1 MDLAKA
7 PPCPNI
13 GRGQK
18 KLTPEQEA
26 YARQFARE
34 RVTAMLEPE
43 VDEQAAEDHL
53 RRAYQV
59 AGLAP
64 PRIRWFDSPLAF
76 NQAREL
82 ASKTEQAP
90 DQEAKELWDNM
101 QACVTRLQASMGFL
115 PQRVSQRR
123 LQWGEGVQVAGEV
136 ALLIGGLFVITDWVP
151 QAWNLPW
158 QVWPWVV
165 LIFAAIFLW
174 IWIWVRIVKRLHR
187 GRKSRGSESMWMY
200 LDRQVNAALHNRL
213 MWPWDLLEAID
224 GGEDEGSIWNQTVW
238 HCVRAYIEQSQLTVC
253 WFLHD
258 VFEPNRLIHLARF
271 NELVSGYDLGYELA
285 WLVRKPLRMQQ
296 DADGLLHAGSGKC
309 LEYRDGWGAYAWH
322 GVVVPEQVILRPE
335 TLTREDWLNER
346 NLEVRRVMQER
357 MPHFVETIGAHWLD
371 TGKHGSLYAV
381 NLAPDPEGVAHYV
394 HVRDHS
400 SERSY
405 YLRVPPTIQRADEAV
420 AWTFGLSEEEYQPA
434 QEA

>member
-1 MDLAKA
+1 MDFVSE

-13 GRGQK
+13 VRGQK

-26 YARQFARE
+26 YARQFAQQRA
-34 RVTAMLEPE
+34 TTMLEPK

-82 ASKTEQAP
+82 ASKTEQAQ
-90 DQEAKELWDNM
+90 DQEAKELWDDM
-101 QACVTRLQASMGFL
+101 QACITRLQASMGFL
-115 PQRVSQRR
+115 PQRVYQRR
-123 LQWGEGVQVAGEV
+123 LRWVGIVQVAGYL
-136 ALLIGGLFVITDWVP
+136 ALGGAMVLLSHWLPRQGWLWWMGLILLL
-151 QAWNLPW
+151 A
-158 QVWPWVV
+158 V
-165 LIFAAIFLW
+165 LFLW
-174 IWIWVRIVKRLHR
+174 AWIWERETKRLR
-187 GRKSRGSESMWMY
+187 RSRQSGRSESIWMC
-200 LDRQVNAALHNRL
+200 LDCQMNAALYHHL
-213 MWPWDLLEAID
+213 MSPWDLLKAID
-224 GGEDEGSIWNQTVW
+224 GGEDEDNIWNQIASD
-238 HCVRAYIEQSQLTVC
+238 CVRAYTELGQLTVC

-271 NELVSGYDLGYELA
+271 NELVSGYALGHELA
-285 WLVRKPLRMQQ
+285 WLVRKPMRIQQ
-296 DADGLLHAGSGKC
+296 DADGLLHAGSRKC
-309 LEYRDGWGAYAWH
+309 LEYRDGWGVYAWH
-322 GVVVPEQVILRPE
+322 GVPVPERVIVQPE

-357 MPHFVETIGAHWLD
+357 MPTFVETIGAQWLD
-371 TGKHGSLYAV
+371 TGKYGSLYAV
-381 NLAPDPEGVAHYV
+381 DLAPDPEAVAHYV
-394 HVRDHS
+394 HVQDSS

-405 YLRVPPTIQRADEAV
+405 YLRVPPTIYRADEAV

>member
-1 MDLAKA
+1 MDLAQE

-13 GRGQK
+13 GRRQK

-64 PRIRWFDSPLAF
+64 PRIRWFDSPVAF
-76 NQAREL
+76 NQAREM
-82 ASKTEQAP
+82 ASKTEQVQ
-90 DQEAKELWDNM
+90 DQEAKGLWDDM
-101 QACVTRLQASMGFL
+101 QACVTRLQVSMGFL
-115 PQRVSQRR
+115 PQRVFRRR
-123 LQWGEGVQVAGEV
+123 LRWVGIVQVAGYL
-136 ALLIGGLFVITDWVP
+136 ALGGAMVLLSHW
-151 QAWNLPW
+151 LPRRGW
-158 QVWPWVV
+158 LWWMSLMLLLAV
-165 LIFAAIFLW
+165 LFLW
-174 IWIWVRIVKRLHR
+174 AWIWKRVTKRLRR
-187 GRKSRGSESMWMY
+187 GRHSRERESIWMC
-200 LDRQVNAALHNRL
+200 LDRQVDAALHNRL
-213 MWPWDLLEAID
+213 MWPWDLLPAID
-224 GGEDEGSIWNQTVW
+224 GGEDEDSIWNQTAW
-238 HCVRAYIEQSQLTVC
+238 RCIRAYTEQGQLTVC

-271 NELVSGYDLGYELA
+271 NELVSGYDLGHKLA
-285 WLVRKPLRMQQ
+285 WLVRKPIRIQQ

-309 LEYRDGWGAYAWH
+309 LEYRDGWGVYAWH
-322 GVVVPEQVILRPE
+322 GVVVPERVIVQPE

-357 MPHFVETIGAHWLD
+357 MPNFVETIGAQWLE
-371 TGKHGSLYAV
+371 TGKYGSLYAV
-381 NLAPDPEGVAHYV
+381 DLAPDPEEVAHYV
-394 HVRDHS
+394 HVQDS
-400 SERSY
+400 SSAHSY
-405 YLRVPPTIQRADEAV
+405 YLRVPPTIHRADEAV
-420 AWTFGLSEEEYQPA
+420 AWTFGLSEQEYQPA